1 MRLQGEDG
9 KARTIR
15 LYQIDAPEWNQP
27 FGKEATEYLAG
38 LVKDKMVSIIVRGR
52 DGYGRDIADLYV
64 DDLWVIGR
72 LVENGYAWNYTTYSD
87 SEELAALEKQAREAK
102 RGLWAD
108 PSPISPWDYRKQKSG
123 RTDLSSVITDKSALY
138 ATKFGKKYHRSDC
151 KFLTK
156 TAVPVTLEEAKRR
169 GLEPCASCRP

>member
-1 MRLQGEDG
+1 MVKG
-9 KARTIR
+9 KTV
-15 LYQIDAPEWNQP
+15 
-27 FGKEATEYLAG
+27 T
-38 LVKDKMVSIIVRGR
+38 IIVRSR
-52 DGYGRDIADLYV
+52 DGYARDIADLYV
-64 DDLWVIGR
+64 DDLWVVGR

-169 GLEPCASCRP
+169 GLAPCASCRP